1 MRVAVLADIHG
12 NLPALEAV
20 LREVDAAGAEAVV
33 LAGDMTVGPLQAET
47 LDLLDSLVLVDSPV
61 EWFVEGFADVEE
73 QTVVL
78 LRPHPYAVRPPGRR
92 SPRQRRSH

>member
-33 LAGDMTVGPLQAET
+33 LAGDMTVGPLQGT
-47 LDLLDSLVLVDSPV
+47 GDLHRL
-61 EWFVEGFADVEE
+61 G
-73 QTVVL
+73 
-78 LRPHPYAVRPPGRR
+78 
-92 SPRQRRSH
+92 